1 VYAPQVTAFPA
12 PVSLRLIGV
21 LDGDLLEAFR
31 AIESRLVGIGGAAV
45 IVDVRD
51 LEVLGEHGMTLVAS
65 AVREARARG
74 RDVRLDAH
82 GLAWRRV
89 AKKNISGQPAVDAE
103 LRSAVRRT
111 VIIARSPKRPR
122 G

>member
-1 VYAPQVTAFPA
+1 VYAPQVAPFPA

-31 AIESRLVGIGGAAV
+31 ALESRLVGIGGAAV

-51 LEVLGEHGMTLVAS
+51 LQVLGEHGMTLLAG
-65 AVREARARG
+65 AVRDARARG

-82 GLAWRRV
+82 GLAWRRI
-89 AKKNISGQPAVDAE
+89 AKKMISGQPAIDAE
-103 LRSAVRRT
+103 LRAAVRRT
-111 VIIARSPKRPR
+111 VIIAHSVKRAR

>member
-1 VYAPQVTAFPA
+1 MYAPQVAPFPA

-31 AIESRLVGIGGAAV
+31 ALESRLVGIGGAAV

-51 LEVLGEHGMTLVAS
+51 LQVLGEHGMTLLAG
-65 AVREARARG
+65 AVRDARARG

-82 GLAWRRV
+82 GLAWRRI
-89 AKKNISGQPAVDAE
+89 ARKMISGQPAIDAE
-103 LRSAVRRT
+103 LRAAVRRT
-111 VIIARSPKRPR
+111 VIIAHSVKRAR

>member
-1 VYAPQVTAFPA
+1 MYAPQVAAFPA

-31 AIESRLVGIGGAAV
+31 ALESRLVGIGGAAV

-51 LEVLGEHGMTLVAS
+51 LQVLGEHGMTLLAG
-65 AVREARARG
+65 AVRDARARG

-82 GLAWRRV
+82 GLAWRRI
-89 AKKNISGQPAVDAE
+89 AKKMISGQPAIDAE
-103 LRSAVRRT
+103 LRAAVRRT
-111 VIIARSPKRPR
+111 VIIAHSVKRAR

>member
-1 VYAPQVTAFPA
+1 MYAPQVAAFPA

-21 LDGDLLEAFR
+21 LDGELLEAFR

-65 AVREARARG
+65 AIREARSRG

-82 GLAWRRV
+82 GLVWRRI

-111 VIIARSPKRPR
+111 VIIARSPQRPR
-122 G
+122 A

>member
-1 VYAPQVTAFPA
+1 VYAPQVAAFPA

-31 AIESRLVGIGGAAV
+31 ALESRLVGIGGAAV

-51 LEVLGEHGMTLVAS
+51 LQVLGEHGMTLLAG
-65 AVREARARG
+65 AVRDARARG
-74 RDVRLDAH
+74 RDVWLDAH
-82 GLAWRRV
+82 GLAWRRI
-89 AKKNISGQPAVDAE
+89 AKKMISGQPAIDAE
-103 LRSAVRRT
+103 LRAAVRRT
-111 VIIARSPKRPR
+111 VIIAHSVKRAR